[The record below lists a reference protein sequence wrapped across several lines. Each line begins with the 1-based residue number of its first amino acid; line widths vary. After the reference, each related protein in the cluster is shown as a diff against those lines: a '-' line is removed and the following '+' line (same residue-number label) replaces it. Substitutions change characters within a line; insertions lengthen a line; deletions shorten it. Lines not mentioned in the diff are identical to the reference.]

1 MPYIKW
7 NKNKTAYEIW
17 HGPSLGVSA
26 MTAKGYER
34 VEALP
39 KLAETEPELDTLVF
53 SKYKVAQKLI
63 KIGLW
68 KTLKNSLSEEQKDFL
83 YLAQD
88 FSMSDPHFRTL
99 YEQMKTQIPEI
110 DNMLREC
117 VLNGESI

>member
-7 NKNKTAYEIW
+7 NENRTGYEIW

-34 VEALP
+34 VDALP
-39 KLAETEPELDTLVF
+39 ELTEAEPELDTLVF
-53 SKYKVAQKLI
+53 SKYKVAQKLMEL
-63 KIGLW
+63 GLW
-68 KTLKNSLSEEQKDFL
+68 ESLKNSLSEEQKDFL

-88 FSMSDPHFRTL
+88 FSLADTNFRTL
-99 YEQMKTQIPEI
+99 YEQLKTQIPDI
-110 DNMLREC
+110 DTMLREC